1 MFPNRLEIARMI
13 SLLPVLRGI
22 AGPALEQFVEQ
33 LSLTSLQNES
43 LALDQSTEP
52 AILIV
57 LSGQVSLSGSEGET
71 VRDLEPQAT
80 VFLNRDPATQAHPV
94 RLTSRGD
101 ALVGIITRKALGE
114 IANRY
119 PDSQLTFAGLIH
131 ATLERETLHVS
142 LNDGDLLGPL
152 SAPFRQALEAELEPL
167 TLYSGEFLLRKGDP
181 SDSLYIL
188 LSGRVR
194 VLPDDPARETLPVEL
209 GRGETIGELGLIT
222 GEPRTRSICAVRDT
236 YLARLSSAAYDH
248 LLTSYPQDVMRIF
261 GSRVARRVQQ
271 VTSGTP
277 RASSR
282 INNIALVPASPGPA
296 FKTFCDQFCEALAV
310 YGSIARVS
318 SARVDAAFG
327 TEGFSQT
334 SDWDGNRILFIDWL
348 SALESHHNY
357 VVYEADDTL
366 TPWTERCVRQADRG
380 VIVGHASQDPTPGE
394 IETELIARLPADA
407 TQSKTLVLIQE
418 NDKPSGTQRWLAPR
432 KVDRHHHVRL
442 GNRGDFARVVR
453 FLTNRAVGLTL
464 GGGFARGLAHIGVFR
479 ALAECNIPLDAVGG
493 ASMGGLI
500 GALWA
505 SGWSNE
511 RIIEEIRTGCRDSF
525 NDMTLPFIAFKS
537 GRKFSD
543 LVARFFG
550 DARIEDLWQPFF
562 CVSANLNRAELTL
575 HKSGGLT
582 KATLAS
588 SRAPGIFPPIVYGGE
603 LHVDGGS
610 INNVPVDLMRAFCGN
625 GITIGVDVS
634 PPHELEDVE
643 DYGYNVSG
651 LQALR
656 SRFGLL
662 GARKSFM
669 PSIPL
674 ILMRTLEFGGIS
686 YRMTREG
693 SADLMLQPEMLG
705 FKRTDWHLADEIVAH
720 SYRHTMAKI
729 EGLNGT
735 LGERIREIRA
745 AQS

>member
-1 MFPNRLEIARMI
+1 MFPNRLEIAQII
-13 SLLPVLRGI
+13 SLLPVMRGI

-33 LSLTSLQNES
+33 LSLTSLQNDS
-43 LALDQSTEP
+43 LVLPESTEP

-57 LSGQVSLSGSEGET
+57 LSGQVSLSGGEGET

-80 VFLNRDPATQAHPV
+80 VFLNRDPAAHAHPV
-94 RLTSRGD
+94 RLTSREN

-119 PDSQLTFAGLIH
+119 PDSHLTFAGLIH
-131 ATLERETLHVS
+131 ATLERETLHAS

-152 SAPFRQALEAELEPL
+152 SDSFRQALEAELEPL
-167 TLYSGEFLLRKGDP
+167 TIYSGEFLMRKGDA
-181 SDSLYIL
+181 SDSMYIV

-222 GEPRTRSICAVRDT
+222 GEPRTRSVCAVRDT
-236 YLARLSSAAYDH
+236 YLARLSSSAYNH
-248 LLTSYPQDVMRIF
+248 LLTRYPQDVMRIF

-282 INNIALVPASPGPA
+282 INNIALVPASPGPP
-296 FKTFCDQFCEALAV
+296 FKIFCDQFCEALAA
-310 YGSIARVS
+310 YGSVARVS

-327 TEGFSQT
+327 VEGFAQT

-348 SALESHHNY
+348 SGLENHHNY
-357 VVYEADDTL
+357 VVYEADDGL

-380 VIVGHASQDPTPGE
+380 VIVGNASQSPEPTE
-394 IETELIARLPADA
+394 TETELIARLPADA

-418 NDKPSGTQRWLAPR
+418 NGNPSGTQRWLAPR

-453 FLTNRAVGLTL
+453 FLTGRAVGLTL

-511 RIIEEIRTGCRDSF
+511 RIMKEISSGCRDSF

-550 DARIEDLWQPFF
+550 DARIEDLWHPFF

-610 INNVPVDLMRAFCGN
+610 INNVPVDLMRVFCGN

-643 DYGYNVSG
+643 DYGYTVSG

-656 SRFGLL
+656 SRFGLW
-662 GARKSFM
+662 GAKKSFV

-705 FKRTDWHLADEIVAH
+705 FKRTDWHLADEIVDQ
-720 SYRHTMAKI
+720 SYRHAMEKI

>member
-43 LALDQSTEP
+43 LVLEHSTEP

-57 LSGQVSLSGSEGET
+57 LSGQVSLFGSAGET
-71 VRDLEPQAT
+71 VRALEPQAT
-80 VFLNRDPATQAHPV
+80 VFLNRDPASQPHPV
-94 RLTSRGD
+94 RLASSGD

-114 IANRY
+114 IATRY
-119 PDSQLTFAGLIH
+119 PDSQLTLASLIH

-152 SAPFRQALEAELEPL
+152 SDPFRQALEAELEPL
-167 TLYSGEFLLRKGDP
+167 TLYSGEFLLRKGDA

-222 GEPRTRSICAVRDT
+222 GEPRSRSICAVRDT
-236 YLARLSSAAYDH
+236 YLARLTSAAYDH
-248 LLTSYPQDVMRIF
+248 LLTTYPRDVMRIF

-271 VTSGTP
+271 VTSGAP
-277 RASSR
+277 RPSSR

-296 FKTFCDQFCEALAV
+296 FKAFCDQFCEALAA
-310 YGSIARVS
+310 YGSVARVS

-327 TEGFSQT
+327 VDGFAQT

-348 SALESHHNY
+348 SGLENHHNY
-357 VVYEADDTL
+357 VVYEADDSL

-380 VIVGHASQDPTPGE
+380 VIVGNASQNPEPSET
-394 IETELIARLPADA
+394 ETELIARLPADA
-407 TQSKTLVLIQE
+407 NQSKTLVLIQE
-418 NDKPSGTQRWLAPR
+418 NGNPSGTQRWLTPR
-432 KVDRHHHVRL
+432 NVDRHHHVRL
-442 GNRGDFARVVR
+442 GNRGDFARVAR
-453 FLTNRAVGLTL
+453 FLTGRAVGLTL

-479 ALAECNIPLDAVGG
+479 ALKECNIPLDAVGG

-511 RIIEEIRTGCRDSF
+511 RIIKEISTGCRDSF

-550 DARIEDLWQPFF
+550 EARIEDLWHPFF

-575 HKSGGLT
+575 HKSGDLT

-610 INNVPVDLMRAFCGN
+610 INNVPVDLMRVFCGN

-643 DYGYNVSG
+643 DYGYTVSG

-656 SRFGLL
+656 SRFGLW
-662 GARKSFM
+662 GSRKSFM

-705 FKRTDWHLADEIVAH
+705 FKRTDWHLADEIVAQ
-720 SYRHTMAKI
+720 SYRHTMEKI

-735 LGERIREIRA
+735 LGERISEIRTA
-745 AQS
+745 HS

>member
-1 MFPNRLEIARMI
+1 MIPNRLEIARLI
-13 SLLPVLRGI
+13 SLLPVLKGI
-22 AGPALEQFVEQ
+22 SGPALEQFVDQ
-33 LSLTSLQNES
+33 LSLTNLQNES
-43 LALDQSTEP
+43 VVLQQSTEP
-52 AILIV
+52 AILMV
-57 LSGQVSLSGSEGET
+57 LSGQVSLSGTAGET
-71 VRDLEPQAT
+71 VRDLEPHST
-80 VFLNRDPATQAHPV
+80 VFLNRNPAAHADPV

-114 IANRY
+114 IADLN
-119 PDSQLTFAGLIH
+119 PDSHLTFAGLIH
-131 ATLERETLHVS
+131 ATLERETLHAS
-142 LNDGDLLGPL
+142 LNDGKLFGPL
-152 SAPFRQALEAELEPL
+152 TDAFRQALEVALEPT
-167 TLYSGEFLLRKGDP
+167 TLYSGELLFHQGEA
-181 SDSLYIL
+181 SDSLYII
-188 LSGRVR
+188 LSGRLR
-194 VLPDDPARETLPVEL
+194 VLPNEKVYEPVPVEL
-209 GRGETIGELGLIT
+209 GRGETVGEFGLVT
-222 GEPRTRSICAVRDT
+222 GEPRSRSICALRDT
-236 YLARLSSAAYDH
+236 YLGRLSSSAYDQ
-248 LLTSYPQDVMRIF
+248 LLTRFPQETMRVF
-261 GSRVARRVQQ
+261 VSRVARRVQQ
-271 VTSGTP
+271 ISAGTL

-282 INNIALVPASPGPA
+282 IDNIALIPASPGPA
-296 FKTFCDQFCEALAV
+296 FQAFCDQFCEALAV
-310 YGSIARVS
+310 YGSVARVS

-327 TEGFSQT
+327 VEGFAQT
-334 SDWDGNRILFIDWL
+334 SDWDGNRIRFIDWL
-348 SALESHHNY
+348 SGLENSHNY
-357 VVYEADDTL
+357 VVYEADDRL

-380 VIVGHASQDPTPGE
+380 VIVGNANQDPQPGE
-394 IETELIARLPADA
+394 IETELIARLPPDA

-418 NDKPSGTQRWLAPR
+418 NGNPSGTQRWLDPR
-432 KVDRHHHVRL
+432 KVDQHHHVRL
-442 GNRGDFARVVR
+442 GNREDFARVAR
-453 FLTNRAVGLTL
+453 FLTGRAVGLTL

-511 RIIEEIRTGCRDSF
+511 RILEEIRTGCRDSF

-550 DARIEDLWQPFF
+550 EARIEDLWHPFF
-562 CVSANLNRAELTL
+562 CVSANLNRAELTM

-610 INNVPVDLMRAFCGN
+610 INNVPVDLMRVFCGN

-643 DYGYNVSG
+643 DYGYTVSG

-656 SRFGLL
+656 SRFGLW

-705 FKRTDWHLADEIVAH
+705 FKRTDWHLAEEIVAH
-720 SYRHTMAKI
+720 SYRHAMEKI

>member
-1 MFPNRLEIARMI
+1 MFPNRLEIARMV

-33 LSLTSLQNES
+33 LSLTSVQNES
-43 LALDQSTEP
+43 LVLEQSTEP

-57 LSGQVSLSGSEGET
+57 LTGQVSLSGSAGET
-71 VRDLEPQAT
+71 VRDLESQAT
-80 VFLNRDPATQAHPV
+80 VFLNRDPATRAHPV
-94 RLTSRGD
+94 RLTSREN
-101 ALVGIITRKALGE
+101 ALVAIITRKALGE
-114 IANRY
+114 IANQY

-131 ATLERETLHVS
+131 ATLERETLHAS

-152 SAPFRQALEAELEPL
+152 SDAFRQALEAELEPM
-167 TLYSGEFLLRKGDP
+167 TLYSGEFLFRKGDE
-181 SDSLYIL
+181 SDSLYII
-188 LSGRVR
+188 LSGRLR

-209 GRGETIGELGLIT
+209 GRGETVGELGLVT
-222 GEPRTRSICAVRDT
+222 GEPRSRSICAVRDT
-236 YLARLSSAAYDH
+236 YLGRLSSSSYDR
-248 LLTSYPQDVMRIF
+248 LLTRFPQEVMRVFI
-261 GSRVARRVQQ
+261 SRIARRVQQ
-271 VTSGTP
+271 ITAGTL

-282 INNIALVPASPGPA
+282 IDNIALIPASPGPA
-296 FKTFCDQFCEALAV
+296 FKTFCDQFCEALAA
-310 YGSIARVS
+310 YGSVARVS

-327 TEGFSQT
+327 VEGFAQT

-348 SALESHHNY
+348 SGLENNHTY
-357 VVYEADDTL
+357 VVYEADDRL

-380 VIVGHASQDPTPGE
+380 VIVGNASQDPEPGE

-407 TQSKTLVLIQE
+407 NQSKTLVLIQE
-418 NDKPSGTQRWLAPR
+418 NGNPSGTQRWLAPR
-432 KVDRHHHVRL
+432 NVDRHHHVRL

-453 FLTNRAVGLTL
+453 FLTGRAVGLTL

-479 ALAECNIPLDAVGG
+479 ALADCNIPLDAVGG

-511 RIIEEIRTGCRDSF
+511 RITEEISAGCRDSF

-550 DARIEDLWQPFF
+550 ETRIEDLWHPFF

-610 INNVPVDLMRAFCGN
+610 INNVPVDLMRVFCGN

-643 DYGYNVSG
+643 DYGYTVSG

-656 SRFGLL
+656 SRFGLW
-662 GARKSFM
+662 GAKKSFM

-720 SYRHTMAKI
+720 SYRHTMEKI

-735 LGERIREIRA
+735 LGERVREIRA

>member
-1 MFPNRLEIARMI
+1 MFPNRLEIAQTI

-22 AGPALEQFVEQ
+22 AGPALEQFVDQ
-33 LSLTSLQNES
+33 LSVTSLNSDS
-43 LALDQSTEP
+43 LVLPETTEP

-57 LSGQVSLSGSEGET
+57 LSGKVSISGTTGET
-71 VRDLEPQAT
+71 VRELGPQAT
-80 VFLNRDPATQAHPV
+80 VFLNRDPRAQAHPV
-94 RLTSRGD
+94 RLASGGN
-101 ALVGIITRKALGE
+101 ALVGIISRKALGE
-114 IANRY
+114 IADQYQDAR
-119 PDSQLTFAGLIH
+119 LTFADLIH
-131 ATLERETLHVS
+131 STLERETLHAS
-142 LNDGDLLGPL
+142 LNDGELLGPL
-152 SAPFRQALEAELEPL
+152 SDAFRQALEVALEPM
-167 TLYSGEFLLRKGDP
+167 TLYSGEFLFLKGDA
-181 SDSLYIL
+181 SDALYII
-188 LSGRVR
+188 LSGRLR
-194 VLPDDPARETLPVEL
+194 VLPEDRALETLPVEL
-209 GRGETIGELGLIT
+209 GRGETVGELGLAT
-222 GEPRTRSICAVRDT
+222 GDPRSRSICAVRDT
-236 YLARLSSAAYDH
+236 YLGRLSFGAYDQ
-248 LLTSYPQDVMRIF
+248 LLTRFPQEVMRIF
-261 GSRVARRVQQ
+261 VSRVARRVQQ
-271 VTSGTP
+271 VTAGTV

-282 INNIALVPASPGPA
+282 INNIALIPASPGAA

-310 YGSIARVS
+310 YGSVARVS
-318 SARVDAAFG
+318 STRVDAAFG
-327 TEGFSQT
+327 VVGFAQT

-348 SALESHHNY
+348 SGLENNHNY

-380 VIVGHASQDPTPGE
+380 VIVGHADQDSAPGE

-432 KVDRHHHVRL
+432 NVDRHHHVRL
-442 GNRGDFARVVR
+442 GNRGDFARVAR
-453 FLTNRAVGLTL
+453 FLTGRAVGLTL

-479 ALAECNIPLDAVGG
+479 ALADCNIPLDAVGG

-550 DARIEDLWQPFF
+550 EARIEDLWHPFF
-562 CVSANLNRAELTL
+562 CVSANLNRAELTM
-575 HKSGGLT
+575 HKSGGVT

-610 INNVPVDLMRAFCGN
+610 INNVPVDLMRVFCGN

-643 DYGYNVSG
+643 DYGYTVSG

-656 SRFGLL
+656 SRFGLW
-662 GARKSFM
+662 GARKSFV

-705 FKRTDWHLADEIVAH
+705 FKRTDWHLADEIVAQ
-720 SYRHTMAKI
+720 SYRHTMEKI
-729 EGLNGT
+729 EGLNGA
-735 LGERIREIRA
+735 LGERIREIRGVH
-745 AQS
+745 S

>member
-1 MFPNRLEIARMI
+1 
-13 SLLPVLRGI
+13 
-22 AGPALEQFVEQ
+22 
-33 LSLTSLQNES
+33 
-43 LALDQSTEP
+43 
-52 AILIV
+52 
-57 LSGQVSLSGSEGET
+57 
-71 VRDLEPQAT
+71 
-80 VFLNRDPATQAHPV
+80 
-94 RLTSRGD
+94 
-101 ALVGIITRKALGE
+101 
-114 IANRY
+114 
-119 PDSQLTFAGLIH
+119 
-131 ATLERETLHVS
+131 
-142 LNDGDLLGPL
+142 
-152 SAPFRQALEAELEPL
+152 
-167 TLYSGEFLLRKGDP
+167 
-181 SDSLYIL
+181 
-188 LSGRVR
+188 
-194 VLPDDPARETLPVEL
+194 
-209 GRGETIGELGLIT
+209 
-222 GEPRTRSICAVRDT
+222 
-236 YLARLSSAAYDH
+236 
-248 LLTSYPQDVMRIF
+248 
-261 GSRVARRVQQ
+261 VQQ
-271 VTSGTP
+271 ISAGTL
-277 RASSR
+277 RVSSR
-282 INNIALVPASPGPA
+282 IDNIALIPASPGPA
-296 FKTFCDQFCEALAV
+296 FQAFCDQFCEALAA
-310 YGSIARVS
+310 YGSVARVS

-327 TEGFSQT
+327 VAGFAQT
-334 SDWDGNRILFIDWL
+334 SDWDGNRIRFIDWL
-348 SALESHHNY
+348 SGLERNHTY
-357 VVYEADDTL
+357 VVYEADDRL

-380 VIVGHASQDPTPGE
+380 VVVGNASQSPEPSET
-394 IETELIARLPADA
+394 ETELIARLPADA

-418 NDKPSGTQRWLAPR
+418 NGNPSGTQRWLALR
-432 KVDRHHHVRL
+432 NVDRHHHVRL

-453 FLTNRAVGLTL
+453 FLTGRAVGLTL

-479 ALAECNIPLDAVGG
+479 ALADCNIPLDAVGG

-505 SGWSNE
+505 SGWTNE
-511 RIIEEIRTGCRDSF
+511 RIMEEISTGCRDSF

-550 DARIEDLWQPFF
+550 EARIEDLWHPFF

-610 INNVPVDLMRAFCGN
+610 INNVPVDLMRIFCGN

-643 DYGYNVSG
+643 DYGYTVSG

-656 SRFGLL
+656 SRFGLW

-705 FKRTDWHLADEIVAH
+705 FKRTDWHLADEIVAQ
-720 SYRHTMAKI
+720 SYRHAIEKI

-735 LGERIREIRA
+735 LGERIREIRT
-745 AQS
+745 AQA

>member
-1 MFPNRLEIARMI
+1 MI
-13 SLLPVLRGI
+13 SLLPDLRGI
-22 AGPALEQFVEQ
+22 SEPALEHFVEQ
-33 LSLTSLQNES
+33 LSVTSLQNES
-43 LALDQSTEP
+43 QALEQSEP

-57 LSGQVSLSGSEGET
+57 LSGQVTLSGPTGT
-71 VRDLEPQAT
+71 VRDLEPQTA
-80 VFLNRDPATQAHPV
+80 VFLNREPKSDPQAM
-94 RLTSRGD
+94 RLTTREN
-101 ALVGIITRKALGE
+101 ALVGVITRKALSE
-114 IANRY
+114 IGNQY
-119 PDSQLTFAGLIH
+119 PDSRLIFAGLIH
-131 ATLERETLHVS
+131 AALERETLHAS
-142 LNDGDLLGPL
+142 LHEEDLLGPL
-152 SAPFRQALEAELEPL
+152 SDSFRHALEAELEPL
-167 TLYSGEFLLRKGDP
+167 TLYSGEFLFRKGDA
-181 SDSLYIL
+181 SDSLYIV

-194 VLPDDPARETLPVEL
+194 VLPDDPAREILPVEL
-209 GRGETIGELGLIT
+209 GRGETIGELGLFT
-222 GEPRTRSICAVRDT
+222 GEPRTRSLCAVRDT
-236 YLARLSSAAYDH
+236 YLARLSSSAYDQ
-248 LLTSYPQDVMRIF
+248 LLTRYPQDLMRIF

-271 VTSGTP
+271 VTSGASRP
-277 RASSR
+277 SSR
-282 INNIALVPASPGPA
+282 IHNIALVPASPGAA
-296 FKTFCDQFCEALAV
+296 FQTFCDQFCEALAV
-310 YGSIARVS
+310 YGSVARVS

-327 TEGFSQT
+327 VEGFAQS
-334 SDWDGNRILFIDWL
+334 SDWDGNRILFLDWL
-348 SALESHHNY
+348 SGLESNYTY
-357 VVYEADDTL
+357 VVYEADNTL
-366 TPWTERCVRQADRG
+366 TPWTERCVRQADRR
-380 VIVGHASQDPTPGE
+380 VIVGLATQDPAPGE
-394 IETELIARLPADA
+394 IETELIAHLPTDP

-432 KVDRHHHVRL
+432 SVDRHHHVRL
-442 GNRGDFARVVR
+442 GDRGDLARVVR
-453 FLTNRAVGLTL
+453 FLTGRAVGLTL

-511 RIIEEIRTGCRDSF
+511 RIMEGISTGCRDSF

-543 LVARFFG
+543 LVAQFFG
-550 DARIEDLWQPFF
+550 DARIEDLWHPFF
-562 CVSANLNRAELTL
+562 CVSANLNRAELTM
-575 HKSGGLT
+575 HKTGDLT

-610 INNVPVDLMRAFCGN
+610 INNVPVDLMRTFCGN

-643 DYGYNVSG
+643 DYGYTVSG

-656 SRFGLL
+656 SRFGLW
-662 GARKSFM
+662 GAKKSFI

-693 SADLMLQPEMLG
+693 AADLMLQPEMLG
-705 FKRTDWHLADEIVAH
+705 FKRTDWHLADEIVAQ
-720 SYRHTMAKI
+720 SYRHAMEKI

>member
-1 MFPNRLEIARMI
+1 MFPNRLEIARMV
-13 SLLPVLRGI
+13 SLLPVLKGI

-33 LSLTSLQNES
+33 LSLTILQNES
-43 LALDQSTEP
+43 LLLEESTGLS
-52 AILIV
+52 ILIV
-57 LSGQVSLSGSEGET
+57 LSGQVSLSGSAGET
-71 VRDLEPQAT
+71 VRDLDPQAT
-80 VFLNRDPATQAHPV
+80 VFLNSDLATRAHPV
-94 RLTSRGD
+94 RLTSRD
-101 ALVGIITRKALGE
+101 HALVGIITRKSLGE
-114 IANRY
+114 IADRY
-119 PDSQLTFAGLIH
+119 PDSHLTFAGLIH
-131 ATLERETLHVS
+131 ATLERETLHAS
-142 LNDGDLLGPL
+142 LNDGELLGPL
-152 SAPFRQALEAELEPL
+152 SDAFRQALELELEPM
-167 TLYSGEFLLRKGDP
+167 TLYSGESLMRLGDA
-181 SDSLYIL
+181 SDSLYII
-188 LSGRVR
+188 LSGRLR
-194 VLPDDPARETLPVEL
+194 VLPADKAYEPFPVEL
-209 GRGETIGELGLIT
+209 GRGETVGELGLIT
-222 GEPRTRSICAVRDT
+222 GEPRSRSICAVRDT
-236 YLARLSSAAYDH
+236 YLGRLSSSSYDQ
-248 LLTSYPQDVMRIF
+248 LLTRFPQEVMRLF
-261 GSRVARRVQQ
+261 VSRVARRVQQ
-271 VTSGTP
+271 ISAGTLRP
-277 RASSR
+277 SSR
-282 INNIALVPASPGPA
+282 IDNIALIPASPGPA
-296 FKTFCDQFCEALAV
+296 FQTFCDQFCEALAA
-310 YGSIARVS
+310 YGSVARVS

-327 TEGFSQT
+327 IDGFAQT
-334 SDWDGNRILFIDWL
+334 SDWDGNRIRFIDWL
-348 SALESHHNY
+348 SGLENNHNY
-357 VVYEADDTL
+357 VVYEADDRL

-380 VIVGHASQDPTPGE
+380 VIVGNASQDPEPGE

-407 TQSKTLVLIQE
+407 NQSKTLVLIQE
-418 NDKPSGTQRWLAPR
+418 NGNPSGTQRWLTPR
-432 KVDRHHHVRL
+432 KLDRHHHVRL
-442 GNRGDFARVVR
+442 GNRGDFARVAR
-453 FLTNRAVGLTL
+453 FLTGRAVGLTL

-479 ALAECNIPLDAVGG
+479 ALEECNIPLDAVGG

-511 RIIEEIRTGCRDSF
+511 RIIEEIRSGCRDSF

-550 DARIEDLWQPFF
+550 ERRIEDLWHPFF

-575 HKSGGLT
+575 HKSGDLT

-588 SRAPGIFPPIVYGGE
+588 SRAPGIFPPIVYEGE

-610 INNVPVDLMRAFCGN
+610 INNVPVDLMRIFCGN

-643 DYGYNVSG
+643 DYGYTVSG

-656 SRFGLL
+656 SRFGLW

-720 SYRHTMAKI
+720 SYRHAMEKI

-735 LGERIREIRA
+735 LGERVREIRA

>member
-1 MFPNRLEIARMI
+1 M
-13 SLLPVLRGI
+13 
-22 AGPALEQFVEQ
+22 
-33 LSLTSLQNES
+33 
-43 LALDQSTEP
+43 
-52 AILIV
+52 
-57 LSGQVSLSGSEGET
+57 
-71 VRDLEPQAT
+71 
-80 VFLNRDPATQAHPV
+80 
-94 RLTSRGD
+94 
-101 ALVGIITRKALGE
+101 
-114 IANRY
+114 
-119 PDSQLTFAGLIH
+119 
-131 ATLERETLHVS
+131 
-142 LNDGDLLGPL
+142 
-152 SAPFRQALEAELEPL
+152 
-167 TLYSGEFLLRKGDP
+167 
-181 SDSLYIL
+181 
-188 LSGRVR
+188 
-194 VLPDDPARETLPVEL
+194 
-209 GRGETIGELGLIT
+209 
-222 GEPRTRSICAVRDT
+222 
-236 YLARLSSAAYDH
+236 
-248 LLTSYPQDVMRIF
+248 
-261 GSRVARRVQQ
+261 
-271 VTSGTP
+271 
-277 RASSR
+277 
-282 INNIALVPASPGPA
+282 
-296 FKTFCDQFCEALAV
+296 
-310 YGSIARVS
+310 
-318 SARVDAAFG
+318 
-327 TEGFSQT
+327 
-334 SDWDGNRILFIDWL
+334 
-348 SALESHHNY
+348 
-357 VVYEADDTL
+357 
-366 TPWTERCVRQADRG
+366 
-380 VIVGHASQDPTPGE
+380 
-394 IETELIARLPADA
+394 
-407 TQSKTLVLIQE
+407 IQE
-418 NDKPSGTQRWLAPR
+418 NGNPSGTQRWLAPR
-432 KVDRHHHVRL
+432 NVDRHHHVRL

-453 FLTNRAVGLTL
+453 FLTGRAVGLTL

-511 RIIEEIRTGCRDSF
+511 RIMNEISTGCRDSF

-550 DARIEDLWQPFF
+550 DARIEDLWHPFF

-610 INNVPVDLMRAFCGN
+610 INNVPVDLMRVFCGN

-643 DYGYNVSG
+643 DYGYTVSG

-656 SRFGLL
+656 SRFGLW
-662 GARKSFM
+662 GAKKSFV

-705 FKRTDWHLADEIVAH
+705 FKRTDWHLADEIVDQ
-720 SYRHTMAKI
+720 SYRHAMEKI

>member
-1 MFPNRLEIARMI
+1 M
-13 SLLPVLRGI
+13 PVLRAI
-22 AGPALEQFVEQ
+22 TGPALEQFVEQ
-33 LSLTSLQNES
+33 LSLISLQGDS
-43 LALDQSTEP
+43 SILPDSTEP

-57 LSGQVSLSGSEGET
+57 LTGQVSISGSIQET

-80 VFLNRDPATQAHPV
+80 VFLNRDPLAQAHPV
-94 RLTSRGD
+94 RLASHGN
-101 ALVGIITRKALGE
+101 ALVGIISRKALGE
-114 IANRY
+114 IADQNRAARL
-119 PDSQLTFAGLIH
+119 PIAGLINS
-131 ATLERETLHVS
+131 TLERETLHAA
-142 LNDGDLLGPL
+142 LNDGELLG
-152 SAPFRQALEAELEPL
+152 SISDGFRQALELELEPL
-167 TLYSGEFLLRKGDP
+167 TLYSGEFLFRTGDA
-181 SDSLYIL
+181 SDALYIIL
-188 LSGRVR
+188 GGRLR
-194 VLPDDPARETLPVEL
+194 VLPKDRAYERPVVEL
-209 GRGETIGELGLIT
+209 GRGETIGELGLFT
-222 GEPRTRSICAVRDT
+222 GEPRPESICAVRDT
-236 YLARLSSAAYDH
+236 YLGRLSSGAYDL
-248 LLTSYPQDVMRIF
+248 LLTRYPQEVMRAF
-261 GSRVARRVQQ
+261 ASRVAKRVQQ
-271 VTSGTP
+271 ITAGTL

-296 FKTFCDQFCEALAV
+296 FKTFCDEFCAALSA
-310 YGSIARVS
+310 YGSVARAS

-327 TEGFSQT
+327 LEGFAQT
-334 SDWDGNRILFIDWL
+334 SDWDGNRILFMEWL
-348 SALESHHNY
+348 SRLENNHTY
-357 VVYEADDTL
+357 VVYEADDGL
-366 TPWTERCVRQADRG
+366 SPWTERCVRQGDR
-380 VIVGHASQDPTPGE
+380 VVLVGHARQDPAPGE
-394 IETELIARLPADA
+394 IETELIARLPAGA

-418 NDKPSGTQRWLAPR
+418 NDKPSGTERWLTPR
-432 KVDRHHHVRL
+432 NVDRHHHVRL

-453 FLTNRAVGLTL
+453 FLTGRAVGLTL
-464 GGGFARGLAHIGVFR
+464 GGGFARGLAHVGVFR
-479 ALAECNIPLDAVGG
+479 ALADLNIPLDAVGG

-511 RIIEEIRTGCRDSF
+511 RIIEEVRDGCSKSF

-550 DARIEDLWQPFF
+550 EARIEDLWQPFF

-582 KATLAS
+582 KAALAS

-610 INNVPVDLMRAFCGN
+610 INNVPVDLMRVFCGN

-643 DYGYNVSG
+643 DYGYTVSG

-662 GARKSFM
+662 GAKKSFM
-669 PSIPL
+669 PTIPL

-686 YRMTREG
+686 YRLTREG

-705 FKRTDWHLADEIVAH
+705 FKRTDWHMADEIVAH
-720 SYRHTMAKI
+720 SYRHTVDKI
-729 EGLNGT
+729 EGLNGL
-735 LGERIREIRA
+735 LGERISEIRGA
-745 AQS
+745 RS

>member
-1 MFPNRLEIARMI
+1 MFPNRLEIAQII
-13 SLLPVLRGI
+13 SLLPVIRGI

-33 LSLTSLQNES
+33 ISLTSLENDS
-43 LALDQSTEP
+43 LVLPESTEP

-57 LSGQVSLSGSEGET
+57 LSGQVSLSGTAGET
-71 VRDLEPQAT
+71 VRELGPQAT
-80 VFLNRDPATQAHPV
+80 VFLNRDPRAQAHPV
-94 RLTSRGD
+94 RLASGGN
-101 ALVGIITRKALGE
+101 ALVGIISRKALGE
-114 IANRY
+114 IADQYQDAR
-119 PDSQLTFAGLIH
+119 LTFADLIH
-131 ATLERETLHVS
+131 STLERETLHAS
-142 LNDGDLLGPL
+142 LNDGELLGPL
-152 SAPFRQALEAELEPL
+152 SDAFRQALEAELEPL
-167 TLYSGEFLLRKGDP
+167 TIYSGEFLMRKGDA
-181 SDSLYIL
+181 SDSMYIV

-222 GEPRTRSICAVRDT
+222 GEPRSRSICAVRDT
-236 YLARLSSAAYDH
+236 YLARLSSSAYDH

-277 RASSR
+277 RTSSR

-296 FKTFCDQFCEALAV
+296 FKIFCDQFCEALAA
-310 YGSIARVS
+310 YGSVARVS
-318 SARVDAAFG
+318 STRVDAAFG

-380 VIVGHASQDPTPGE
+380 VIVGQASQDPAPGG
-394 IETELIARLPADA
+394 IETELIARLPTDA

-432 KVDRHHHVRL
+432 NVDRHHHVRL

-453 FLTNRAVGLTL
+453 FLTGRAVGLTL

-511 RIIEEIRTGCRDSF
+511 RIMKEISTGCRDSF

-550 DARIEDLWQPFF
+550 DARIEDLWHPFF

-588 SRAPGIFPPIVYGGE
+588 SRAPGIFPPIVYEGE

-610 INNVPVDLMRAFCGN
+610 INNVPVDLMRVFCGN

-643 DYGYNVSG
+643 DYGYTVSG

-656 SRFGLL
+656 SRFGLWR
-662 GARKSFM
+662 AKKSYV

-693 SADLMLQPEMLG
+693 SADLMFQPEMLG
-705 FKRTDWHLADEIVAH
+705 FKRTDWHLADEIVAQ
-720 SYRHTMAKI
+720 SYRHTMQKI
-729 EGLNGT
+729 EGLNGA

-745 AQS
+745 VQS

>member
-1 MFPNRLEIARMI
+1 MI
-13 SLLPVLRGI
+13 SLLPALRGI
-22 AGPALEQFVEQ
+22 AEPALDQFVEQ
-33 LSLTSLQNES
+33 LSLTTLQNQS
-43 LALDQSTEP
+43 LVLEQSEP

-57 LSGQVSLSGSEGET
+57 LEGQVSLSRTEGET
-71 VRDLEPQAT
+71 ARALEPQAT
-80 VFLNRDPATQAHPV
+80 VFLNRNPASQAEPLH
-94 RLTSRGD
+94 LTSSGE

-114 IANRY
+114 IANQY
-119 PDSQLTFAGLIH
+119 PDARLTLSGFIH
-131 ATLERETLHVS
+131 TALERETLHAS

-152 SAPFRQALEAELEPL
+152 SSQLREALETQLEPL
-167 TLYSGEFLLRKGDP
+167 TLYSGEYLFRKGDA
-181 SDSLYIL
+181 SDSLYII
-188 LSGRVR
+188 LSGRIR
-194 VLPDDPARETLPVEL
+194 VLPDDPAREILPIEL
-209 GRGETIGELGLIT
+209 GRGETIGELGLFT
-222 GEPRTRSICAVRDT
+222 GEPRTRSLCAVRDT
-236 YLARLSSAAYDH
+236 YLARLSSSAYDH
-248 LLTSYPQDVMRIF
+248 LLTTYPREIMRIF

-271 VTSGTP
+271 VTSGAP
-277 RASSR
+277 RVSSR
-282 INNIALVPASPGPA
+282 IRNIALVPASPGRA
-296 FKTFCDQFCEALAV
+296 FNAFCDQFCEALGV
-310 YGSIARVS
+310 YGSVARVS

-327 TEGFSQT
+327 VEGFAQT

-348 SALESHHNY
+348 SALESHHTY
-357 VVYEADDTL
+357 VVYEADDSL

-380 VIVGHASQDPTPGE
+380 VIVGHANQNPAPGE
-394 IETELIARLPADA
+394 IETELIDHLPAEA
-407 TQSKTLVLIQE
+407 NQSKTLVLIQE
-418 NDKPSGTQRWLAPR
+418 SDKPSGTQQWLSPR
-432 KVDRHHHVRL
+432 NVDRHHHLRL

-453 FLTNRAVGLTL
+453 FLTGRAVGLTL

-511 RIIEEIRTGCRDSF
+511 RIVEEISSGCRDSF

-550 DARIEDLWQPFF
+550 EARIEDLWHPFF

-575 HKSGGLT
+575 HKSGGIT

-643 DYGYNVSG
+643 DYGYTVSG

-656 SRFGLL
+656 SRFGLW
-662 GARKSFM
+662 GAKKSFM

-686 YRMTREG
+686 YRTTREG

-705 FKRTDWHLADEIVAH
+705 FKRTDWHLADEIVAQ
-720 SYRHTMAKI
+720 SYRHTMEKI

-735 LGERIREIRA
+735 LGERITEIRTA
-745 AQS
+745 HS

>member
-1 MFPNRLEIARMI
+1 
-13 SLLPVLRGI
+13 
-22 AGPALEQFVEQ
+22 
-33 LSLTSLQNES
+33 
-43 LALDQSTEP
+43 
-52 AILIV
+52 
-57 LSGQVSLSGSEGET
+57 
-71 VRDLEPQAT
+71 
-80 VFLNRDPATQAHPV
+80 
-94 RLTSRGD
+94 
-101 ALVGIITRKALGE
+101 
-114 IANRY
+114 
-119 PDSQLTFAGLIH
+119 
-131 ATLERETLHVS
+131 
-142 LNDGDLLGPL
+142 
-152 SAPFRQALEAELEPL
+152 
-167 TLYSGEFLLRKGDP
+167 
-181 SDSLYIL
+181 
-188 LSGRVR
+188 
-194 VLPDDPARETLPVEL
+194 
-209 GRGETIGELGLIT
+209 
-222 GEPRTRSICAVRDT
+222 
-236 YLARLSSAAYDH
+236 
-248 LLTSYPQDVMRIF
+248 MRIF

-271 VTSGTP
+271 VTAGTP

-282 INNIALVPASPGPA
+282 INNIALIPASPGPA
-296 FKTFCDQFCEALAV
+296 FKIFCDQFCEALAA
-310 YGSIARVS
+310 YGSVARVS

-327 TEGFSQT
+327 VEGFAQT

-348 SALESHHNY
+348 SGLENHHNY
-357 VVYEADDTL
+357 VVYEADDGL

-380 VIVGHASQDPTPGE
+380 VIVGNASQDPEPGE
-394 IETELIARLPADA
+394 TETELIARLPADA

-418 NDKPSGTQRWLAPR
+418 NGNPSGTQRWLAPR
-432 KVDRHHHVRL
+432 NVDRHHHVRL
-442 GNRGDFARVVR
+442 GNREDFARVVR
-453 FLTNRAVGLTL
+453 FLTGRAVGLTL

-505 SGWSNE
+505 SGWSNQ
-511 RIIEEIRTGCRDSF
+511 RIMEEISTGCRDSF

-550 DARIEDLWQPFF
+550 EARIEDLWHPFF

-610 INNVPVDLMRAFCGN
+610 INNVPVDLMRVFCGN

-643 DYGYNVSG
+643 DYGYTVSG

-656 SRFGLL
+656 SRFGLW
-662 GARKSFM
+662 GAKKSFM

-720 SYRHTMAKI
+720 SYRHTMEKI